1 MAKKQPQRIRVP
13 SKPVLVRMIR
23 EVDRD
28 HKRVFD
34 KDFNEYLRR
43 HTRYF
48 DALCKGDPA
57 IVAWHEAAYKE
68 AKLSFTFGGAFLQNS
83 GE

>member
-13 SKPVLVRMIR
+13 SKPVLIRMIR
-23 EVDRD
+23 AINCDYR
-28 HKRVFD
+28 HVFSD
-34 KDFNEYLRR
+34 EFNEYLRR

-48 DALCKGDPA
+48 DALVKGDPA
-57 IVAWHEAAYKE
+57 ICAWHEAAYQE
-68 AKLSFTFGGAFLQNS
+68 AINS